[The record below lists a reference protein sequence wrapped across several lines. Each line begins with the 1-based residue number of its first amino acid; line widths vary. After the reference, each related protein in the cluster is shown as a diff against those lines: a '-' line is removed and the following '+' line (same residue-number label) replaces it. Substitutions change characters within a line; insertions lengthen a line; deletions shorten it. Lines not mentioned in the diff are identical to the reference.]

1 MATRGDGE
9 GKPLVAIVT
18 GAGRGIGR
26 AIAWALA
33 EAGFQVAAVSRE
45 PADTRP
51 DMAPP
56 GGRYYQA
63 DIADIEDQARLID
76 QITGDL
82 GPASCLV
89 NNAGITSKHR
99 GDLLDLQPD
108 SYDAT
113 LAVNLRGAFFLSQ
126 TFAKRLIAADLPGP
140 KSLIFIGSA
149 NAEIVGENRADYC
162 ISKAGVGM
170 MNKLFAARLAE
181 HQIGVYEIRPG
192 IIHTDMTAPA
202 TAKYDPFIATGGVPL
217 KRWGEPEDIAAVAVT
232 LATGALPYTTGI
244 HIDVGGGLQLYRI

>member
-1 MATRGDGE
+1 MTTSVDGQT
-9 GKPLVAIVT
+9 PPQVAIVT

-33 EAGFQVAAVSRE
+33 DAGFRVAAVSRE
-45 PADTRP
+45 PPDSRADT
-51 DMAPP
+51 APP

-63 DIADIEDQARLID
+63 DIAEIETHAALFGRIAV
-76 QITGDL
+76 DL
-82 GPASCLV
+82 GTASCLV

-99 GDLLDLQPD
+99 GDLLELQAD

-113 LAVNLRGAFFLSQ
+113 LAVNLRGGFFFSQ
-126 TFAKRLIAADLPGP
+126 AFAKRLIAADLPCP

-181 HQIGVYEIRPG
+181 HQIGVFEIRPG
-192 IIHTDMTAPA
+192 IINTDMTAPA
-202 TAKYDPFIATGGVPL
+202 TAKYDPFIAAGGVPL

-244 HIDVGGGLQLYRI
+244 HIDVGGGLQLYRV

>member
-1 MATRGDGE
+1 MTARAEDDR
-9 GKPLVAIVT
+9 KPPVAIVT

-26 AIAWALA
+26 AIALALSK
-33 EAGFQVAAVSRE
+33 AGYRVATVSRE
-45 PADTRP
+45 NGEGRP
-51 DMAPP
+51 DMVPP

-63 DIADIEDQARLID
+63 DIADIETHAGLFD
-76 QITGDL
+76 QIGTDL
-82 GPASCLV
+82 GIATCLV

-99 GDLLDLQPD
+99 GDLLELQPD

-113 LAVNLRGAFFLSQ
+113 LGVNLRAGFFLSQ
-126 TFAKRLIAADLPGP
+126 AFAKRLIAAALPGL

-181 HQIGVYEIRPG
+181 HQIGVFEIRPG
-192 IIHTDMTAPA
+192 IIHTDMTTPA
-202 TAKYDPFIATGGVPL
+202 IPKYDPFIASGGVPL
-217 KRWGEPEDIAAVAVT
+217 KRWGEPEDIAAVVVT

-244 HIDVGGGLQLYRI
+244 HVDVGGGLQLYRI

>member
-1 MATRGDGE
+1 MTPRVE
-9 GKPLVAIVT
+9 GPTTPPVAIVT

-33 EAGFQVAAVSRE
+33 AAGFRVAAISRE
-45 PADTRP
+45 DEDSRP
-51 DMAPP
+51 DMTPP
-56 GGRYYQA
+56 AGRYYQA
-63 DIADIEDQARLID
+63 DIAVIEDHAALMDRIEA
-76 QITGDL
+76 DL
-82 GPASCLV
+82 GVASCLV

-99 GDLLDLQPD
+99 GDLLALQPD

-113 LAVNLRGAFFLSQ
+113 LAVNLRGGFFFSQ
-126 TFAKRLIAADLPGP
+126 AFAKRLVAAALPHP

-170 MNKLFAARLAE
+170 MSKLFAARLAE

-202 TAKYDPFIATGGVPL
+202 TAKYDPFIAAGGVPF

-244 HIDVGGGLQLYRI
+244 HIDVGGGLQLYRV

>member
-1 MATRGDGE
+1 MTARAEDDR
-9 GKPLVAIVT
+9 KPPVAIVT

-26 AIAWALA
+26 AIALALSK
-33 EAGFQVAAVSRE
+33 AGYRVAAVSRE
-45 PADTRP
+45 NGEGRP
-51 DMAPP
+51 DMVPP

-63 DIADIEDQARLID
+63 DIADIETHAGLLD
-76 QITGDL
+76 QIGTDL
-82 GPASCLV
+82 GIATCLV

-99 GDLLDLQPD
+99 GDLLELQPD

-113 LAVNLRGAFFLSQ
+113 LGVNLRGGFFLSQ
-126 TFAKRLIAADLPGP
+126 AFAKRLIAAALPGL

-181 HQIGVYEIRPG
+181 HKIGVFEIRPG
-192 IIHTDMTAPA
+192 IIHTDMTTPA
-202 TAKYDPFIATGGVPL
+202 IPKYDPFIASGGVPL
-217 KRWGEPEDIAAVAVT
+217 KRWGEPEDIAAVVVT

-244 HIDVGGGLQLYRI
+244 HVDVGGGLQLYRI